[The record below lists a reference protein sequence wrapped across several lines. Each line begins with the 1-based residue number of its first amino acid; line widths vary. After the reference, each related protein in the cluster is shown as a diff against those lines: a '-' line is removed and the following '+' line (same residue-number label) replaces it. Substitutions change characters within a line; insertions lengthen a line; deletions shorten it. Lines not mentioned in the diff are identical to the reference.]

1 MAINYKPTV
10 LIILDG
16 FGIAPVSQSN
26 AVASAKAPFFESLTK
41 EYPMVLLQA
50 SSEAVGLPWGEV
62 GNSEVG
68 HLNIGSG
75 ILQYQS
81 LPRINK
87 SISTGQFFKLPAL
100 TKIGEKIKKGENKL
114 HIMGLIG
121 NGGIHSS
128 QDHLEALINFA
139 KGEKLKKKV
148 FLHLFIDGRDTAKD
162 AGLEF
167 MKDTIKFC
175 KKTKIGEIASVGGRF
190 YGMDRNNNWDRIEKA
205 YQSIVNGKSDKTFSD
220 PIKAIEES
228 YKAKVYDEEMIPVTI
243 VGRGDKPVATI
254 EDGDTII
261 FFNFRADRARQITE
275 TLVNPKFDKFETKKI
290 KNLEVT
296 TFTEYQKDLP
306 VEVLFAPELIK
317 NPIAK
322 IFSDYNV
329 DQLHAAE
336 TEKYAHV
343 TFFLNGMT
351 EAPFSGEERILVP
364 SPSVASYDKE
374 PAMSAEKL
382 TDEVL
387 KELKKDKF
395 GFMAINFANPDM
407 VGHTGSYKATVK
419 AVEAVD
425 KCLKRLIP
433 EIAKAGGIAFV
444 VSDHGNAEEMF
455 NPGTGE
461 IDKEHNMYPVPFLAV
476 SSKLVG
482 KPNSSIIDND
492 ISLLTPAGILSDVAP
507 TILKTIGLE
516 IPKEMTGTNLF

>member
-16 FGIAPVSQSN
+16 FGIAPASQSN
-26 AVASAKAPFFESLTK
+26 AVSSAKQPFFESLTK
-41 EYPMVLLQA
+41 DYPMVLLQA

-87 SISTGQFFKLPAL
+87 SISTGQFFKLPTLKKTA
-100 TKIGEKIKKGENKL
+100 ENIKSGDNKL

-148 FLHLFIDGRDTAKD
+148 FLHLFVDGRDTAKD
-162 AGLEF
+162 IGREF
-167 MKDTIKFC
+167 MKDTLKLC
-175 KKTKIGEIASVGGRF
+175 KKTRIGEVASVGGRF

-205 YQSIVNGKSDKTFSD
+205 YQSIVNGKSNKTFKD
-220 PIKAIEES
+220 PLRAIEES
-228 YKAKVYDEEMIPVTI
+228 YKAKIYDEEMVPVTI
-243 VGRGDKPVATI
+243 VDKGDRPVATI
-254 EDGDTII
+254 EDGDTVI

-275 TLVNPKFDKFETKKI
+275 TLVNPKFDKFESKKF
-290 KNLEVT
+290 KKLNVV
-296 TFTEYQKDLP
+296 TFTEYQKDLK
-306 VEVLFAPELIK
+306 VDVLFAPELIK

-322 IFSDYNV
+322 IFSDYDIN
-329 DQLHAAE
+329 QLHAAE

-343 TFFLNGMT
+343 TFFLNGMK
-351 EAPFSGEERILVP
+351 EDPFNGEERVLVP
-364 SPSVASYDKE
+364 SPGVNSYDQKPE
-374 PAMSAEKL
+374 MSADKL

-387 KELKKDKF
+387 KALKKEKF
-395 GFMAINFANPDM
+395 GFIVINFANPDM
-407 VGHTGSYKATVK
+407 VGHSGNYKATVK

-425 KCLKRLIP
+425 NCLKRLVP
-433 EIAKAGGIAFV
+433 EIAKAGGISFI
-444 VSDHGNAEEMF
+444 VSDHGNAEEMI
-455 NPGTGE
+455 NPGTGA

-476 SSKLVG
+476 SNKLVG
-482 KPNSSIIDND
+482 KPNPNIIDGN

-516 IPKEMTGTNLF
+516 KPIEMTGTNLF